1 MKKLS
6 ISLKGILIGFVS
18 VAIPGLSAST
28 IAIILGIY
36 YLMID
41 AIGGLFKNFKKSITF
56 LFFLIVGFGIGSFIG
71 ANLVSLLY
79 DTYPLVTVLVILGFI
94 LGSLPKMIKEI
105 QPYMKKLSNWLV
117 VVVIWAILL
126 CFTFVVIRAEE
137 VSLYIDMPF
146 IDYIVLCIVGIITA
160 GTLVIPGMDFAIVLL
175 SLGYYQ
181 AIMGL
186 LNAFDESFFSNILVL
201 CVYLVGY
208 GIGAFLLS
216 KLISTFA
223 KKYDV
228 KMKFANFAFVAISP
242 FLVIQQCI
250 INNPYF
256 DTHHIGSDS
265 ILVPGILLGFVAF
278 VIIFII
284 NALHKEN
291 DTRVR
296 GLKKRN
302 LLRFFYAILSRAPLA
317 IYYTLKMRKIARED
331 KMPFEERYALVTK
344 IAKMIN
350 KAAHIELKIYGT
362 ENLNEKTT
370 LFIVNHQG
378 RYDGIGVFTA
388 LEGHPCTLIADKG
401 RINHAFYSDMF
412 AMLHGAAIERAKL
425 RELVQIMNDVGN
437 RLENGRSFIGF
448 IEGKWGDNKN
458 QLQEFYTGILRPAYQ
473 SKVQIIP
480 IVLYDTWKVFSISSL
495 KKIYPEVHILEPI
508 SYEEYGQ
515 FTKQEL
521 ANRIKELMQQKLD
534 AIDEAKH
541 VERNK

>member
-36 YLMID
+36 YLMIE
-41 AIGGLFKNFKKSITF
+41 AIGGIFKNFKMSITF
-56 LFFLIVGFGIGSFIG
+56 LFFLIIGFGIGSFIG
-71 ANLVSLLY
+71 ANLISILY
-79 DTYPLVTVLVILGFI
+79 DTYPLITVFVILGFI
-94 LGSLPKMIKEI
+94 LGSLPKMVTEIK
-105 QPYMKKLSNWLV
+105 PYLNKISNWLV
-117 VVVIWAILL
+117 VFVIWSILL
-126 CFTFVVIRAEE
+126 CFTFIVIRKEE
-137 VSLYIDMPF
+137 VSLHIDMPF
-146 IDYIVLCIVGIITA
+146 LDYIVLCIVGIITA

-186 LNAFDESFFSNILVL
+186 LNVFDGSFFSNILVL

-208 GIGAFLLS
+208 GVGAFLLS
-216 KLISTFA
+216 RLISTLA
-223 KKYDV
+223 KKYEI
-228 KMKFANFAFVAISP
+228 KMKFANFAFVSISP
-242 FLVIQQCI
+242 FLVIHQCV

-256 DTHHIGSDS
+256 DTHYIWNDSTLVIGI
-265 ILVPGILLGFVAF
+265 ILGLIAFLL
-278 VIIFII
+278 IMII
-284 NALHKEN
+284 NALNKAN

-302 LLRFFYAILSRAPLA
+302 LLRFFYAILSKAHLA
-317 IYYTLKMRKIARED
+317 IYYTFKMRKIAKED
-331 KMPFEERYALVTK
+331 KMPFEERYALVVK

-362 ENLNEKTT
+362 DNLNENTT

-388 LEGHPCTLIADKG
+388 LESHPCTLIADKG

-425 RELVQIMNDVGN
+425 RELVQIMNDVGE
-437 RLENGRSFIGF
+437 RLKNGRSFIGF
-448 IEGKWGDNKN
+448 IEGKWGDNEN

-473 SKVQIIP
+473 SKVQIVP
-480 IVLYDTWKVFSISSL
+480 IVLYDTWKAFAISSL
-495 KKIYPEVHILEPI
+495 KKIYPEVHILKPI
-508 SYEEYGQ
+508 PYEEYEHLN
-515 FTKQEL
+515 KQEL
-521 ANRIKELMQQKLD
+521 ANLIKGLMQQKLD
-534 AIDEAKH
+534 EIS
-541 VERNK
+541 ERKNAERK